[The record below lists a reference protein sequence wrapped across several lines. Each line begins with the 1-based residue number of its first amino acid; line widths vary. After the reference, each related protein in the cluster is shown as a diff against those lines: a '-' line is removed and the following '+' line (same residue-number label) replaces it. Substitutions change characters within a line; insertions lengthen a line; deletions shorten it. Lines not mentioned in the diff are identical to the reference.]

1 MSLDARHVVDHLS
14 TCPDVT
20 GLHSGPL
27 GTIVTP
33 TDAGPVVG
41 IRINNSMIVLGIV
54 VGPGAVDEDV
64 AAGVR
69 ARVGDVAPGLP
80 VSLSFRKPPS
90 A

>member
-1 MSLDARHVVDHLS
+1 MSLDARRVADRLS

-33 TDAGPVVG
+33 TDAGPVIG
-41 IRINNSMIVLGIV
+41 IRLDSAMIVLGIV
-54 VGPGAVDEDV
+54 VGPGADDDDV

-69 ARVGDVAPGLP
+69 ARVSDVAPGLP
-80 VSLSFRKPPS
+80 VSLSFRKLP
-90 A
+90 AA